1 MRPILPASLRDVLKI
16 VVTHYQFTSV
26 TVLTEKGRFQAN
38 SYRTL
43 IFLLFCFSELHVI
56 YTCSS
61 LDIVFTLPLAFLV

>member
-38 SYRTL
+38 SCSTL
-43 IFLLFCFSELHVI
+43 IFLLFFTELHVI